1 MRDAADT
8 CKVSPRLAGGYQG
21 GYRSQAKAWVPLN
34 GLVCGSLEGMMML
47 AMELNV
53 SGVLSR
59 LRGPCDSIY
68 FVSCAMI
75 SLTFSLTD
83 ILLTPLKF
91 FESQRSA

>member
-1 MRDAADT
+1 
-8 CKVSPRLAGGYQG
+8 
-21 GYRSQAKAWVPLN
+21 
-34 GLVCGSLEGMMML
+34 MML

-53 SGVLSR
+53 SGGLSR

-68 FVSCAMI
+68 FVSCAMT

-91 FESQRSA
+91 FESQRTA